1 MGNRPLL
8 LAVIPP
14 PPVITVV
21 DGPLSSEYI
30 EGQQSRINAIIEAGL
45 ARLRQAGVDCRA
57 S

>member
-30 EGQQSRINAIIEAGL
+30 EGQQSRVNAIIEAGL